1 MILEKFDL
9 NYDIRTNVI
18 FEKSNKYRQY
28 MNYLYNISIQISN
41 FYHMIGV
48 KEMYNLV
55 SNIPH
60 FLSHNGHKNETE
72 EEHVSLLFFF

>member
-1 MILEKFDL
+1 MILHKFDL
-9 NYDIRTNVI
+9 SYDIRTNMI

-28 MNYLYNISIQISN
+28 MNYIYNISIQISQ

-60 FLSHNGHKNETE
+60 FLTQNGHKNDTE
-72 EEHVSLLFFF
+72 EEHV